1 MPLPSR
7 GEGNLTKHLIVS
19 FRSRTNVCG
28 YFDFMECFELIILK
42 KKWYQKGILRS
53 GYGNSNEKKEGMT
66 SEISLF
72 RHNLHGSISSGAYER
87 LSGPGNREFEH
98 KFPKKIQMPGRGA
111 RRGCPGGGGC

>member
-1 MPLPSR
+1 
-7 GEGNLTKHLIVS
+7 
-19 FRSRTNVCG
+19 
-28 YFDFMECFELIILK
+28 
-42 KKWYQKGILRS
+42 
-53 GYGNSNEKKEGMT
+53 MT

-111 RRGCPGGGGC
+111 RRGCRGGGGGVELSVWRIQKLVIFQKFQTDKCVENCPTLT